1 MCLNLYKQ
9 LNKIYQKRERD
20 EKAVWIEFVI
30 IIFKRY
36 KVKEL
41 RVAIPF
47 LSFIEE
53 EEGGGG
59 YYIITQTFSFIS
71 SNDLLLI
78 YGQKYLVKNK
88 RKKNKN
94 NIDNEKE
101 MSSIFLTQ
109 WRNKY
114 FTPRIYLLAL
124 KFGLIQERCPICSC
138 FFGIWKKT

>member
-20 EKAVWIEFVI
+20 EKGVWIEFVI

-41 RVAIPF
+41 RVTIPF

-53 EEGGGG
+53 DEGGGG

-88 RKKNKN
+88 RKKKQ
-94 NIDNEKE
+94 K
-101 MSSIFLTQ
+101 Q
-109 WRNKY
+109 YW
-114 FTPRIYLLAL
+114 
-124 KFGLIQERCPICSC
+124 Q
-138 FFGIWKKT
+138 